1 MSDNEEVDIMFL
13 KKRND
18 KAGPLVAEA
27 MNKRGF
33 EAYYVSTAEEAKA
46 KALELI
52 PEGSVVSWGGSA
64 TVDQIGLKEEVLNK
78 FSVINRDAA
87 KSPEERMEL
96 MRQALTSDVFLMS
109 ANAITEDGELVNI
122 DGNGNRV
129 AALCFGPKEVIVVA
143 GMNKVVKSL
152 EDAWD
157 RARNYAAPVNAQR
170 FDLPNPCGKN
180 GQCANCKSPSCICT
194 HLVVTRMGKN
204 GRIKVI
210 LVGEEL
216 GF

>member
-1 MSDNEEVDIMFL
+1 MFL

-27 MNKRGF
+27 LNKRGF
-33 EAYYVSTAEEAKA
+33 DAYYVSTAEEAKA

-52 PEGSVVSWGGSA
+52 PEGAVVSWGGSV

-96 MRQALTSDVFLMS
+96 MRQALTCDTFLMS
-109 ANAITEDGELVNI
+109 ANAITEDGQLVNI

-143 GMNKVVKSL
+143 GMNKVVGSL

-170 FDLPNPCGKN
+170 FELPTPCGKT
-180 GQCANCKSPSCICT
+180 GLCADCKNSSTICT
-194 HLVVTRMGKN
+194 HFVVTRMGKN

>member
-1 MSDNEEVDIMFL
+1 MFL

-27 MNKRGF
+27 LNKRGF
-33 EAYYVSTAEEAKA
+33 DAYYVSTAEEAKA

-52 PEGSVVSWGGSA
+52 PEGAVVSWGGSI

-96 MRQALTSDVFLMS
+96 MRQALTCDTFLMS
-109 ANAITEDGELVNI
+109 ANAITEDGQLVNI

-143 GMNKVVKSL
+143 GMNKVVGSL

-170 FDLPNPCGKN
+170 FELPTPCGKT
-180 GQCANCKSPSCICT
+180 GLCADCKNSSTICT
-194 HLVVTRMGKN
+194 HFVVIRMGKN